1 MRMTENVIYQVKSCP
16 DHDKFAADIAYLRG
30 AVTVLIGINIL
41 SLILAGIRWWESDD
55 FRA

>member
-1 MRMTENVIYQVKSCP
+1 MRMTKNVIYQVKSCP

-41 SLILAGIRWWESDD
+41 SLIVAGIR
-55 FRA
+55 

>member
-1 MRMTENVIYQVKSCP
+1 MPEEMNYQIKSCP

-41 SLILAGIRWWESDD
+41 SLILAGIR
-55 FRA
+55 